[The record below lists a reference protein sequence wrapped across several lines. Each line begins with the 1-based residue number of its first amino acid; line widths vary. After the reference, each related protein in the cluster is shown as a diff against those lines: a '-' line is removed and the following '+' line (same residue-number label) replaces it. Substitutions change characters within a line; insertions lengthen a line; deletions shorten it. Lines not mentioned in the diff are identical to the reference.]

1 MEAELYLKACPED
14 YYTAF
19 LKEGVRP
26 DGRALTE
33 ARQVAVQLNV
43 CGAGS
48 SLVRLGN
55 TSSICIVTEGEQTT
69 DGEKTGITVTGVADP
84 ALISGLNSLNL
95 QGTVDLRIVQDDG
108 NLLEAAVLAYQMAKI
123 SKLAPGKLP
132 QFGEMCFAFT
142 YCDLQNSP
150 IRDPTKEES
159 GLAASELSIVW
170 TGDGGQVLPVKV
182 GGKPVDLADLER
194 LMALAAE
201 DLSALQHNLA
211 VISTQRKFVGSLY
224 LATS

>member
-14 YYTAF
+14 YYSAF

-33 ARQVAVQLNV
+33 ARQAAVQLNV
-43 CGAGS
+43 CGAAS
-48 SLVRLGN
+48 ALVRLGN
-55 TSSICIVTEGEQTT
+55 TSVICVVTEE
-69 DGEKTGITVTGVADP
+69 EKSGLTVIGAADP
-84 ALISGLNSLNL
+84 ALLSGLNNL
-95 QGTVDLRIVQDDG
+95 KLKGTVELRIVQDDG

-123 SKLAPGKLP
+123 SQLEPGKLP
-132 QFGEMCFAFT
+132 QLGEMCFAFT

-159 GLAASELSIVW
+159 ALAASELSIVW
-170 TGDGGQVLPVKV
+170 TGDGAQVLPVKV

-194 LMALAAE
+194 LMTLAAE

-211 VISTQRKFVGSLY
+211 AISTQRKFVGSLY